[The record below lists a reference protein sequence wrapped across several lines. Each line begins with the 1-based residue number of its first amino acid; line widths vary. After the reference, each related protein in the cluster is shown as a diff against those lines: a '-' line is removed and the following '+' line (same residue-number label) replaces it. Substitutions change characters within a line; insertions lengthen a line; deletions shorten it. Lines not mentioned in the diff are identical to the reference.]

1 MRIKELRVAAGLTQ
15 WQLAEQVGVSQPAVA
30 MWETGVNIPNL
41 ANVMAMARALSCTID
56 ELTRD
61 PPGESVEEAC

>member
-15 WQLAEQVGVSQPAVA
+15 GQLAEQVGVSQPAVA
-30 MWETGVNIPNL
+30 QWETGVNEPNL
-41 ANVMAMARALSCTID
+41 ANAIAMARALSCTID

-61 PPGESVEEAC
+61 PPGEADNVAC